1 MTLEKSFIKLQ
12 VLLFILQ
19 VQKNSFIN
27 DALRNQV

>member
-19 VQKNSFIN
+19 VQENSFIS

>member
-12 VLLFILQ
+12 VLLFMLQ
-19 VQKNSFIN
+19 VQKNSFIS